1 MKFKVVVECNTEE
14 EVLPEGEFPFVLC
27 SLLWSDMCDA
37 ALNVELKNPDAKI
50 WSKCSVYGGRFY
62 AKFIISGTDYGTK
75 NAKIAAS
82 EIAALLAFTMTETLV
97 DVL

>member
-14 EVLPEGEFPFVLC
+14 EVLPEGDFPFCLC
-27 SLLWSDMCDA
+27 SLLWTDMCEVA
-37 ALNVELKNPDAKI
+37 CNVELKNPDARI
-50 WSKCSVYGGRFY
+50 WSKCSVYNGRFY
-62 AKFIISGTDYGTK
+62 AKFIISGTNYGSK

-82 EIAALLAFTMTETLV
+82 EIGALLAFTMTETLV